1 MPLAGHIEGI
11 LQMLSWAASAGP
23 GCIGVSHGGV
33 PRSRAISANHFRL
46 GMHEDSPPANVS
58 AVEAAASQEIVRD
71 MVQH

>member
-1 MPLAGHIEGI
+1 MHRSE
-11 LQMLSWAASAGP
+11 SRWS
-23 GCIGVSHGGV
+23 GV
-33 PRSRAISANHFRL
+33 PRSGAISANHFPL